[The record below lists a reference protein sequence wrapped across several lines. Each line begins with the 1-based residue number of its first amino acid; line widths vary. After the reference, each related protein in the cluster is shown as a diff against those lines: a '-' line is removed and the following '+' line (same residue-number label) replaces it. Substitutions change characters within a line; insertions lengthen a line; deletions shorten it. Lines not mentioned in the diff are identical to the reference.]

1 MPAPAA
7 WKAGQDS
14 SAPVTGHPRVARDI
28 QCAGPGGTGTDE
40 FRKEAAVKATITEPT
55 TTERVLE
62 IEVERER
69 LDKIFDQKVKK
80 YSKEVRLNGFRP
92 GSVPKDVIAKR
103 FKDPINAESLEAL
116 IEEVLK
122 EACKEHNIEPI
133 APGRID
139 KLENEQG
146 KPIVVKAVLE
156 VDPPVEVK
164 DYKLDIPVH
173 GADISDEE
181 VNAQVEGLRKRQA
194 DEVKVERAAALGD
207 VVIAQYLSIRIGG
220 EAKPLPPRPEFRME
234 LGTSSVPAMDRA
246 LIGAKAGE
254 ERIASFTFP
263 ADYPQPDFAGK
274 DSEYQLKILDVM
286 ELKLP
291 ALDDEFAKK
300 FNFESIELLR
310 TRIREDLAK
319 QSLQKAKEEAYE
331 EAMRRLMETNSF
343 EIPKARIQNYVR
355 YKLEQEGHVH
365 ENDDHGHDHSD
376 LEKEAEFNIRRY
388 RLLDEIAKKEK
399 IKPTAEEVDARL
411 KEMAEQYGTD
421 FETLKASLRKS
432 GKILDIREELKSE
445 KTLDYVIG
453 FKREAVAA

>member
-1 MPAPAA
+1 
-7 WKAGQDS
+7 
-14 SAPVTGHPRVARDI
+14 
-28 QCAGPGGTGTDE
+28 
-40 FRKEAAVKATITEPT
+40 VKATISEPT

-80 YSKEVRLNGFRP
+80 YSKEVRINGFRP
-92 GSVPKDVIAKR
+92 GNVPKEVIAKR

-139 KLENEQG
+139 KLENELG
-146 KPIVVKAVLE
+146 KPIMVKAILE
-156 VDPPVEVK
+156 VDPPVDVK

-181 VNAQVEGLRKRQA
+181 VETQLTGLRKRQA
-194 DEVKVERAAALGD
+194 EEIKVDRAAALGD
-207 VVIAQYLSIRIGG
+207 VVVAQYLSITIGG

-246 LIGAKAGE
+246 LIGAKAGDE
-254 ERIASFTFP
+254 KPVSFAFP
-263 ADYPQPDFAGK
+263 ADYAQADFAGK
-274 DSEYQLKILDVM
+274 DSEYQLKILEVM
-286 ELKLP
+286 EIKLP
-291 ALDDEFAKK
+291 ALDDELAKK
-300 FNFESIELLR
+300 FGFDTLDIFR
-310 TRIREDLAK
+310 ARIREDLAK
-319 QSLQKAKEEAYE
+319 QSVQKAKEEAYE
-331 EAMRRLMETNSF
+331 EAMRRLMETNPF

-355 YKLEQEGHVH
+355 YKLEQQGHVH
-365 ENDDHGHDHSD
+365 DNDDHGHDHSD
-376 LEKEAEFNIRRY
+376 LEQEAVFNIRRY
-388 RLLDEIAKKEK
+388 RLLEEISKKEK
-399 IKPTAEEVDARL
+399 IKPTSEEVDARL
-411 KEMAEQYGTD
+411 REMAEQYGTD

-445 KTLDYVIG
+445 KTLDFVIG
-453 FKREAVAA
+453 FKREA

>member
-1 MPAPAA
+1 M
-7 WKAGQDS
+7 
-14 SAPVTGHPRVARDI
+14 
-28 QCAGPGGTGTDE
+28 
-40 FRKEAAVKATITEPT
+40 KATISEPT

-69 LDKIFDQKVKK
+69 LDRIFDQKVRK
-80 YSKEVRLNGFRP
+80 YSKEVRINGFRP
-92 GSVPKDVIAKR
+92 GNVPKEVIAKR

-146 KPIVVKAVLE
+146 KPIMVKAILE
-156 VDPPVEVK
+156 VDPPVEIK

-181 VNAQVEGLRKRQA
+181 VDAQVEGLRKRQA
-194 DEVKVERAAALGD
+194 EETQADRAAALGD
-207 VVIAQYLSIRIGG
+207 VVVAQYLAISIGG

-246 LIGAKAGE
+246 LIGARAGDE
-254 ERIASFTFP
+254 KLVSFTFP
-263 ADYPQPDFAGK
+263 ADYAQPDFAGK
-274 DSEYQLKILDVM
+274 DSEYQLKILEVM
-286 ELKLP
+286 EIKLP
-291 ALDDEFAKK
+291 ALDDELAKK
-300 FNFESIELLR
+300 FHFDTLDIFR
-310 TRIREDLAK
+310 ARIREDLAK

-331 EAMRRLMETNSF
+331 EAMRRLMETNPF
-343 EIPKARIQNYVR
+343 EIPKARIRNYVK
-355 YKLEQEGHVH
+355 YKLEQQGHVH
-365 ENDDHGHDHSD
+365 DNDDHGHDHSD
-376 LEKEAEFNIRRY
+376 LEQEAAFNIRRY
-388 RLLDEIAKKEK
+388 RLLEEISKKEK
-399 IKPTAEEVDARL
+399 IKPTPEEVDARL

-432 GKILDIREELKSE
+432 GKILDVREELKSE
-445 KTLDYVIG
+445 KTLDFVIG
-453 FKREAVAA
+453 FKREGGA